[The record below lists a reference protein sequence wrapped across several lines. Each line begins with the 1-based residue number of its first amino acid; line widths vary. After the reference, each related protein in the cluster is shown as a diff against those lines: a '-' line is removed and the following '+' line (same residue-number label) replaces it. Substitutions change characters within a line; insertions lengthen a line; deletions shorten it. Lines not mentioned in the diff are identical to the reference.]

1 MHVPVW
7 SCLAWWQ
14 RANHWCR
21 WPQLCCENMKQ
32 HMVALCGEAWP
43 WVLRIDGAA
52 DVLMANNAVGGVWF
66 VLLECVFR

>member
-1 MHVPVW
+1 M
-7 SCLAWWQ
+7 
-14 RANHWCR
+14 
-21 WPQLCCENMKQ
+21 CCENMKQ